1 MSVNPI
7 PLPELPP
14 LLQRLQ
20 QWSAINSGS
29 ENIAGLGHMA
39 DALEI
44 ALRELTDHVERVP
57 LDDAG
62 RLALRASMRPEAPIR
77 ILCSGHYDTVFDTG
91 SAFQSAQLSSDGK
104 RLNGPGVADMK
115 GGIVTMLA
123 ALAAFEKTSGASNI
137 GWTVL
142 LTPDEETGSAAS
154 APVIAAAAQDHNLGL
169 VFEPSRES
177 GAMVRSRSATAIFTA
192 ELHGRSAHAGRNPED
207 GRNAV
212 TALAEFCLAM
222 ESLPLSIPD
231 TQINVGNFSG
241 GGTVNIVPDHAVAEI
256 NARGSTAKAVTT
268 ITEEIHRLAKA
279 LDSRDG
285 YRLNL
290 TGGFNRD
297 PLQST
302 PLTETLF
309 AQLSTCATDLG
320 QPALEWAH
328 VAGGSDGNL
337 LHAVGLPVLD
347 GLGPVGG
354 GLHSDREYI
363 EVATLPARAQLA
375 ATFLQR
381 IATGQ
386 LSLSISPSAS

>member
-1 MSVNPI
+1 MSANPLA
-7 PLPELPP
+7 LPELTP

-29 ENIAGLGHMA
+29 EHLAGLGRMA
-39 DALEI
+39 DALER
-44 ALRELTDHVERVP
+44 ALRELTDRVERVP
-57 LDDAG
+57 LDGAG
-62 RLALRASMRPEAPIR
+62 RLALRASMRPDAPIR
-77 ILCSGHYDTVFDTG
+77 ILCSGHYDTVFEAG
-91 SAFQSAQLSSDGK
+91 SSFQSAQLSSDGQ

-123 ALAAFEKTSGASNI
+123 ALSVFEKTAAAPNI

-154 APVIAAAAQDHNLGL
+154 APVIAAAAQDHDLGL

-212 TALAEFCLAM
+212 TALAEFCLAV
-222 ESLPLSIPD
+222 ERLPPSIPD
-231 TQINVGNFSG
+231 TQINVGNFHG

-256 NARGSTAKAVTT
+256 NARGSTADAVTK
-268 ITEEIHRLAKA
+268 ITHEIRRLASTLEA
-279 LDSRDG
+279 RDG

-309 AQLSTCATDLG
+309 AQLSNCATDLG
-320 QPALEWAH
+320 QPALEWGH

-337 LHAVGLPVLD
+337 LHAAGLPVLD

-381 IATGQ
+381 LSTGQ
-386 LSLSISPSAS
+386 ISLSRP